1 MRNKDPV
8 IRKVSLR
15 LRVQLAMVMGN
26 AVFYMDMVSVGRFLV
41 VAVYQACPAA
51 RYLELLGLL

>member
-8 IRKVSLR
+8 ITKVSLR
-15 LRVQLAMVMGN
+15 LRVQLALVKGN
-26 AVFYMDMVSVGRFLV
+26 AVFYIHMVSVGRFLV

-51 RYLELLGLL
+51 RYLKR